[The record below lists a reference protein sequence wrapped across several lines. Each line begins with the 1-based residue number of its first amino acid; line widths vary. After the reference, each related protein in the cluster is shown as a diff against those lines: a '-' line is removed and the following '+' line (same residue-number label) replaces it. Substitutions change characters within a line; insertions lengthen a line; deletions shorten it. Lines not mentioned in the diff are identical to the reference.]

1 MEAVVMVAQKL
12 CLYPLVMLMS
22 LSLMPDLDPIW
33 WATGILAASMPMGAN
48 LYLIAE
54 AYGCHVG
61 RASFAVLVSTAFSLI
76 SVTLLAGYLAY
87 YIGVKLFR
95 NTDEPSG

>member
-1 MEAVVMVAQKL
+1 
-12 CLYPLVMLMS
+12 
-22 LSLMPDLDPIW
+22 
-33 WATGILAASMPMGAN
+33 MGAN

-61 RASFAVLVSTAFSLI
+61 QGSFAVLVSTALSLI

-87 YIGVKLFR
+87 YIGV
-95 NTDEPSG
+95 

>member
-1 MEAVVMVAQKL
+1 
-12 CLYPLVMLMS
+12 
-22 LSLMPDLDPIW
+22 MPDLDPIW

-61 RASFAVLVSTAFSLI
+61 RASIAVLVSTAFSLI
-76 SVTLLAGYLAY
+76 SVTLLASYLAY
-87 YIGVKLFR
+87 YTGV
-95 NTDEPSG
+95 

>member
-1 MEAVVMVAQKL
+1 MVAPKL
-12 CLYPLVMLMS
+12 CLYPLVMLVP

-48 LYLIAE
+48 LYLITE

-61 RASFAVLVSTAFSLI
+61 RTSFAVLV
-76 SVTLLAGYLAY
+76 
-87 YIGVKLFR
+87 
-95 NTDEPSG
+95 